1 MVTGTSPI
9 FGPRRLVNNIQKL
22 IGATPRD
29 SEVKGQA
36 PGSLPVSTHKKD
48 LQGQPLS
55 LSLTVLCFM
64 FCSQYSALYY
74 LHYQW
79 HQIPSARSS
88 LHPQGEGRTLR
99 GGSQIGSCRSP
110 WAVAGRRAPCADHLE
125 LFQMLLSPV
134 SGPESV
140 TKATS

>member
-1 MVTGTSPI
+1 MDTETSLI
-9 FGPRRLVNNIQKL
+9 LGPRRLVNNIQKL
-22 IGATPRD
+22 IGAMPRD
-29 SEVKGQA
+29 SKVKGHA

-79 HQIPSARSS
+79 HQIPCARSS
-88 LHPQGEGRTLR
+88 LHPQDEGRTLR
-99 GGSQIGSCRSP
+99 GGSQIGACRNP
-110 WAVAGRRAPCADHLE
+110 WAAAGRRVPCADHLE

-134 SGPESV
+134 SGPEPV
-140 TKATS
+140 TKSTS